1 MSGALFIYLSSQCGL
16 LLCLYIHSCCNPQ
29 NLQFSLRP
37 FALSHN
43 RHDSRPDPTRS
54 LLECLVRRALL
65 VVKVVIAVVFEDGL
79 RHDGVALAER
89 R

>member
-1 MSGALFIYLSSQCGL
+1 MSGALSVCLASQCGL
-16 LLCLYIHSCCNPQ
+16 LSGLYIHSCCNPL

-37 FALSHN
+37 LSLSHN
-43 RHDSRPDPTRS
+43 CHDSRPDSTRS
-54 LLECLVRRALL
+54 LLERLMRRALL
-65 VVKVVIAVVFEDGL
+65 VVKVVIAMVFEDGL